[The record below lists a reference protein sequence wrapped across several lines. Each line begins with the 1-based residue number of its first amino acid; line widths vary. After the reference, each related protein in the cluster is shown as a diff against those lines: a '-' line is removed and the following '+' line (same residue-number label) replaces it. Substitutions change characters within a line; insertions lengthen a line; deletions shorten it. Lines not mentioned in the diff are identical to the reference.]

1 MAIINVKKDGSSARL
16 VSASRNLAVSKNMK
30 LKSGMVSGDQF
41 QLHKIII
48 SKADRTL
55 LVMKRSD
62 IEDAESYDFVLKQ

>member
-1 MAIINVKKDGSSARL
+1 MAIILVKKDG
-16 VSASRNLAVSKNMK
+16 
-30 LKSGMVSGDQF
+30 SGDQF

-62 IEDAESYDFVLKQ
+62 IEDAESYDFVLK